1 MERKFLKLSFGVCQ
15 QLNIRISFQL
25 GKVDS
30 DIRTEALSMLGPL
43 YRVYD
48 DKNIGYQ
55 ILSWCWVTVCRPY
68 PGHLQTKITSPICL
82 TGTQHVVSHKKQVP
96 SDKQWPILLWR
107 NTNTCLPSPNQLFS
121 QLYIGEINSWSKRFH
136 YIYNYKYCS
145 WI

>member
-55 ILSWCWVTVCRPY
+55 ILS
-68 PGHLQTKITSPICL
+68 
-82 TGTQHVVSHKKQVP
+82 
-96 SDKQWPILLWR
+96 
-107 NTNTCLPSPNQLFS
+107 
-121 QLYIGEINSWSKRFH
+121 
-136 YIYNYKYCS
+136 
-145 WI
+145 